1 MRVDDQGPSN
11 ILLVQ
16 NERDPGTPLAGA
28 RELRRALGDRA
39 VLVTAD
45 QGGHGVYPFGV
56 NTCAND
62 AVTTY
67 LTTGQRPARDLACA
81 ADPAE

>member
-1 MRVDDQGPSN
+1 MATPGAGRSVLRVPYQ
-11 ILLVQ
+11 
-16 NERDPGTPLAGA
+16 EA
-28 RELRRALGDRA
+28 RALRRAFGDRA

-56 NTCAND
+56 NGCANE

-67 LTTGQRPARDLACA
+67 LTTGRRPARDLACA
-81 ADPAE
+81 AGPAE